1 MEKPGMEKAGHFRID
16 EKSFLDAVGAMPAV
30 KIHSRDS
37 SGALSPPAKESPSPE
52 EEPPPL
58 RERTSAPDI
67 RKAFTEQDIEEY
79 IGAHLNNFLS
89 SGRNPLH
96 IDSEAYRLLA
106 DFVWIVRRKDL
117 SISGMAS
124 RIIID
129 HFKEK
134 GCLIE
139 KIKEFYKKQLD

>member
-79 IGAHLNNFLS
+79 SKRLS
-89 SGRNPLH
+89 KYIFYS
-96 IDSEAYRLLA
+96 SFSLLTFA
-106 DFVWIVRRKDL
+106 T
-117 SISGMAS
+117 
-124 RIIID
+124 
-129 HFKEK
+129 
-134 GCLIE
+134 
-139 KIKEFYKKQLD
+139 KK

>member
-58 RERTSAPDI
+58 RENLR
-67 RKAFTEQDIEEY
+67 
-79 IGAHLNNFLS
+79 
-89 SGRNPLH
+89 SGYPE
-96 IDSEAYRLLA
+96 SVY
-106 DFVWIVRRKDL
+106 
-117 SISGMAS
+117 
-124 RIIID
+124 
-129 HFKEK
+129 
-134 GCLIE
+134 
-139 KIKEFYKKQLD
+139 